1 MTADVIDLKTPAG
14 KIYAEDHPARI
25 AQEYVSGNPKF
36 FLWLNLVAAIIA
48 VLAAGLLDVCLIYS
62 VQSERFHDAY
72 NNFVGSVFVLCI
84 VSLVTLAI
92 FWLIGEGWD
101 NGGVWRRLAVGGYI
115 LLIFLLMVLLF
126 PSYGQTISDL
136 WDGRSNASVFI
147 LNNHNRAEAPQALVW
162 FFVAV
167 VAMAYSSGGLLWL
180 IGKKYLGRSRDAL
193 KNFKEAKDRCD
204 LVAEH
209 AAAMQERRRLQL
221 DVEHQEANEAALA
234 NEVIAAGLNEYR
246 AEIDTRRK
254 QAESTLRSIKTS
266 KSEKQRAKH
275 DLGLLEACNR
285 SLSLIKI
292 GILALILA
300 SGQPLPAQADPTVEI
315 LAHAPV
321 FQLLIDVSGGSPALN
336 PDYLGF
342 VLPQI
347 QKRLEDMPLGTTV
360 VVSSFG
366 DAALPPLMFRSRLQA
381 KHTSE
386 GDTPEHVARDLR
398 ELVLSF
404 PERMHGKEQKR
415 SELVG
420 GFFDSAQAIN
430 PKAHGNVIL
439 AISDLVENSP
449 LARCDNEKAKP
460 CKLPPP
466 VFHLPPDTT
475 VCVYGVGQ
483 GLHSDR
489 AALLTQQWA
498 VFFKKAGVGAVLRR
512 N

>member
-14 KIYAEDHPARI
+14 KMYPEDHPARI

-36 FLWLNLVAAIIA
+36 YLWLKLAGAVAAL
-48 VLAAGLLDVCLIYS
+48 LASSVLDVALMVH
-62 VQSERFHDAY
+62 VQSGRFFDEMG
-72 NNFVGSVFVLCI
+72 NFTGSVFVLLVVSF
-84 VSLVTLAI
+84 VSLATFILLGEAWKSGRRKLAVLGYGLLVFLLAVI
-92 FWLIGEGWD
+92 LHPAWENVFAEAWKGSDANVFTHSLD
-101 NGGVWRRLAVGGYI
+101 NGAEVPVVVLTWFGATAVA
-115 LLIFLLMVLLF
+115 LLYTV
-126 PSYGQTISDL
+126 
-136 WDGRSNASVFI
+136 
-147 LNNHNRAEAPQALVW
+147 
-162 FFVAV
+162 
-167 VAMAYSSGGLLWL
+167 GGLLFIISKEFFARCL
-180 IGKKYLGRSRDAL
+180 SNLENL
-193 KNFKEAKDRCD
+193 KEAKDRCD

-292 GILALILA
+292 GILALILT

-498 VFFKKAGVGAVLRR
+498 VFFKKAGIGAVLRR